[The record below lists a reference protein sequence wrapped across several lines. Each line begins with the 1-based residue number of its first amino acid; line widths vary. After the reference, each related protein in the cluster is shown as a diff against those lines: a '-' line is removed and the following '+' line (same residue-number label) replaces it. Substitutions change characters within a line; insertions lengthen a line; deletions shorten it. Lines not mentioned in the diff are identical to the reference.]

1 VASLSRALVRN
12 WRLKLSAFGLSVFLW
27 ALVQT
32 EPTNPE
38 TLPSVPVRVQIAD
51 TGWTT
56 SGTPTPATVEL
67 RLAGPARE
75 IIRLAREG
83 ASLRIPIQ
91 AVGSR
96 DTTVTLRREWVQL
109 GQRSGLTV
117 ESVSPASVRISFE
130 PARTRLVPLAAR
142 LVGSVGDR
150 LALASEI
157 EVSPQLVRVRG
168 PESRMEGLDSLPLMP
183 FDLSA
188 IQRSGAFTVAVD
200 TAGMLGASVVPPLA
214 TLGVRVEDVIERV
227 LTVSVRADA
236 AAGEEEV
243 LAEPALVQVRL
254 VGGRSRV
261 TAVDTDRLIARVAPE
276 LLQGMTTGEERIV
289 PLRLEGVPSGVTA
302 VSLTD
307 RVRVRRAIDGGGGP
321 RPGGPQ

>member
-1 VASLSRALVRN
+1 MASLSRALVRN
-12 WRLKLSAFGLSVFLW
+12 WRLKLSALGLSVFLW

-38 TLPSVPVRVQIAD
+38 TLPAVPVRVQIAD
-51 TGWTT
+51 TAWTT
-56 SGTPTPATVEL
+56 SGAPTPATVEL
-67 RLAGPARE
+67 QLSGPARE

-83 ASLRIPIQ
+83 ASLRIPIA

-109 GQRSGLTV
+109 GQRSGLSV
-117 ESVSPASVRISFE
+117 ESVSPATVQIAFE

-142 LVGSVGDR
+142 LVGTVDER
-150 LALASEI
+150 LALASAV

-168 PESRMEGLDSLPLMP
+168 PESRLEGLDSLTLVP

-188 IQRSGAFTVAVD
+188 VQQSGAFTVAVD
-200 TAGMLGASVVPPLA
+200 TAGLLGASVVPPLA

-227 LTVSVRADA
+227 LTVPVQAIVW
-236 AAGEEEV
+236 AGEEEV
-243 LAEPALVQVRL
+243 VAEPGSVQIRL

-261 TAVDTDRLIARVAPE
+261 TALDTDRLTAVVAPE
-276 LLQGMTTGEERIV
+276 LLQGMTVDEERVV
-289 PLRLEGVPSGVTA
+289 PLRFDGVPDGVTA
-302 VSLTD
+302 FPLTE
-307 RVRVRRAIDGGGGP
+307 RVRVRRAIDEDGGLGG
-321 RPGGPQ
+321 RP